1 MVVIAAAR
9 ILGFVLNDS
18 PVSKYFESY
27 IMPKLFK
34 SFLSQRSFEIREKK
48 SGNLDSVEMNYGFCV
63 GERKRCCVKNSEA
76 SGCGLFFVSPHPHP
90 LAQGTYS

>member
-18 PVSKYFESY
+18 SVSKYFESY

-34 SFLSQRSFEIREKK
+34 SFLSQRSFEIRVKK

-63 GERKRCCVKNSEA
+63 GEKKRCCVKNSEA
-76 SGCGLFFVSPHPHP
+76 NCRGLNSVSLHPHP
-90 LAQGTYS
+90 LPQGTDS